1 MAGKY
6 GARRSKLLKRDGN
19 ICYWCAEEMDTG
31 PSARRNPQSP
41 WSCTIEH
48 LRPKAHGGC
57 NHLPNLVLAHQICNE
72 RRDQD
77 WDGTTHCD
85 CDTWLAGDTHR
96 FGKETRPYR
105 KRHSTGH
112 VNAYIAEYWA
122 DFTQEHW
129 YGIVSYRTR
138 RGKPRWY
145 DEGTA
150 DGSQAHERSYQA
162 GAY

>member
-19 ICYWCAEEMDTG
+19 VCYWCVEEMDTG

-72 RRDQD
+72 RRDHD
-77 WDGTTHCD
+77 WDGVTHCD

-96 FGKETRPYR
+96 FGHETRPR
-105 KRHSTGH
+105 KKRTASGINVHITDLVCACVSGYLTH
-112 VNAYIAEYWA
+112 ERWA
-122 DFTQEHW
+122 
-129 YGIVSYRTR
+129 GIVAYRTS
-138 RGKPRWY
+138 RGVSRWY
-145 DEGTA
+145 EEDTRH
-150 DGSQAHERSYQA
+150 GSQAHERSY
-162 GAY
+162 